1 MRLDNLLYDVDAST
15 SSSSSDSETPPAYT
29 PRPTV
34 LEDAPVDS
42 IKEKPAALGQTQKSA
57 PDKSLVS
64 VVKAV
69 EPPSVV
75 SPSTIRKPVSVSS
88 SSPPRMRRASS
99 SSSGDSRKPRRPIQV
114 APRASFGSSK
124 RWV

>member
-1 MRLDNLLYDVDAST
+1 MRLDNLLYDMDVST
-15 SSSSSDSETPPAYT
+15 ASSSSDSETPAYT
-29 PRPTV
+29 PRPAV
-34 LEDAPVDS
+34 LEDVPVDS
-42 IKEKPAALGQTQKSA
+42 IKEEPPALGQTQKSA

-64 VVKAV
+64 LVKAV